1 MSNSNWNR
9 TFMTAKQ
16 PGKKAKNRRTK
27 KTKFFLALLILMALG
42 IGNLPAHAAT
52 TLTTVDNEGKVGR
65 YTSLAL
71 NGSGFP
77 VISYYDSTNFDLKVA
92 VCNDATCTSPP
103 TLTTVDNGRDVG
115 VDTSLALNSRGFP
128 VISYYDYTNG
138 DLKVAVCND
147 ETCTSP
153 TLTTVGDV
161 GWYTSLA
168 LNSDK
173 PVISYYDNTNKDLK
187 VAVCNDE
194 KCTSPTLTTVDNSLG
209 DVGKYTSL
217 ALNSDKPVI
226 SYYDN
231 TNYNLKVAVC
241 NDATCT
247 SPTLTTVDNSVGD
260 VGFYTSLALNSDK
273 PVISYNDNTNG
284 DLKVAVITPP
294 TVTSLTRAT
303 GAANPTNASSV
314 DFTVTFSEDVTGV
327 DTSDFTVRANGATG
341 TVSAVSGSGKSYNVT
356 VTTTSDGSLGL
367 DVKTSGTGIQSSAGN
382 ALAGGYTNGEAY
394 TIDKTGPVTTLT
406 STSKPTDPSNVA
418 TASFEFNSD
427 ESTATFECQLDTGG
441 WAACNSPHALSG
453 LADGSHTFEV
463 RAKDTLGNTDAT
475 PESYTWT
482 VDTTGPVTTLTSTSK
497 PTNPSNVA
505 TASFEFNSDES
516 TATFECQLNTGGWAV
531 CPSPQTLSS
540 LADGS
545 HTFEVRAKDTLGNTD
560 ATPESYTWT
569 VDTTAPSTT
578 LTSTSKPTNPSNVA
592 TASFEFSS
600 DDSTATFECKL
611 DTGGWAVCTSQHT
624 LSGLADG
631 SHTFEV
637 RAKDAAGNVDATPES
652 YTWTITTVYVAP
664 SPTATATA
672 SATPSPTASPTPS
685 PTSAAST
692 GKPKLQI
699 GIRGPKQVSR
709 GQAARFTLTYSNTGS
724 VTATEVV
731 IKLPLPPYTTFDKAN
746 STPGWALTKTVSLQ
760 AGQLMAT
767 GSVTATSETYA
778 LAVGDLTPGQS
789 GSATFA
795 TTVQADAPA
804 DLTLNVEAS
813 IGDSTSTGS
822 TALAKS
828 STAVEVAGYSIYLP
842 LILR

>member
-1 MSNSNWNR
+1 M
-9 TFMTAKQ
+9 MQ
-16 PGKKAKNRRTK
+16 H
-27 KTKFFLALLILMALG
+27 ALL
-42 IGNLPAHAAT
+42 P
-52 TLTTVDNEGKVGR
+52 
-65 YTSLAL
+65 
-71 NGSGFP
+71 
-77 VISYYDSTNFDLKVA
+77 
-92 VCNDATCTSPP
+92 
-103 TLTTVDNGRDVG
+103 
-115 VDTSLALNSRGFP
+115 
-128 VISYYDYTNG
+128 
-138 DLKVAVCND
+138 
-147 ETCTSP
+147 
-153 TLTTVGDV
+153 
-161 GWYTSLA
+161 
-168 LNSDK
+168 
-173 PVISYYDNTNKDLK
+173 
-187 VAVCNDE
+187 
-194 KCTSPTLTTVDNSLG
+194 
-209 DVGKYTSL
+209 
-217 ALNSDKPVI
+217 
-226 SYYDN
+226 
-231 TNYNLKVAVC
+231 NYNLKVAVC

-592 TASFEFSS
+592 TASFEFRPPLNLAAM
-600 DDSTATFECKL
+600 TPRRP
-611 DTGGWAVCTSQHT
+611 
-624 LSGLADG
+624 LSA
-631 SHTFEV
+631 
-637 RAKDAAGNVDATPES
+637 N
-652 YTWTITTVYVAP
+652 W
-664 SPTATATA
+664 
-672 SATPSPTASPTPS
+672 
-685 PTSAAST
+685 
-692 GKPKLQI
+692 
-699 GIRGPKQVSR
+699 IRV
-709 GQAARFTLTYSNTGS
+709 
-724 VTATEVV
+724 
-731 IKLPLPPYTTFDKAN
+731 
-746 STPGWALTKTVSLQ
+746 
-760 AGQLMAT
+760 AGQF
-767 GSVTATSETYA
+767 V
-778 LAVGDLTPGQS
+778 
-789 GSATFA
+789 
-795 TTVQADAPA
+795 
-804 DLTLNVEAS
+804 
-813 IGDSTSTGS
+813 
-822 TALAKS
+822 
-828 STAVEVAGYSIYLP
+828 LP
-842 LILR
+842 NIP